1 MLIQC
6 ELVQESGLIEEFV
19 DKDELA
25 KYKNAIINNGELRA
39 YVTAHEGVS
48 ISREIQNGQTG
59 RTEISWPRQAIKD
72 LSDCI
77 AKGTKFFIGH
87 REGTNDHDGRT
98 PVGRVISSFVR
109 NVNDKL
115 QSISVGFFPD
125 KTRTSN
131 MDFCSIEAEVKTLN
145 NSVCD
150 VEDCSGISLGS
161 LKTDSPAFPGT
172 VLLQSL
178 QCFAA
183 SSDSDGTEDPD
194 KPDKD
199 KKDKKEKT
207 VAMTVDEIKT
217 AISEMGL
224 MPHKIFTMEDIS
236 ESLRVSRTKPSALFD
251 FDTVQKDS
259 GFKENFDGYA
269 NLEKDKKKLEDDL
282 ATSQADA
289 TKYQTASLASSEKQ
303 RIVDGMGDGVTENQK
318 NFIME
323 RYTPDPQKPMDDD
336 GIKTFIETG
345 KTEFSK
351 FMKLVGAKDESAKI
365 TKKDQTGSP
374 GDKTA
379 TDQSTE
385 TITPVTD
392 DDDKRKSG
400 YVDPNDEIR
409 DKAVG
414 MFIEKETPSVE
425 KKTA

>member
-1 MLIQC
+1 MYIQC
-6 ELVQESGLIEEFV
+6 ELVEETDLIETYV

-25 KYKNAIINNGELRA
+25 KYKNEIINNGELRA
-39 YVTAHEGVS
+39 YIVAHEG
-48 ISREIQNGQTG
+48 ISRGREVQNGQTG
-59 RTEISWPRQAIKD
+59 RAEIAWPRKAIKE
-72 LSDCI
+72 LTDCI

-87 REGTNDHDGRT
+87 RDGTNDSHDGRT
-98 PVGRVISSFVR
+98 SVGRVISKFTR
-109 NVNDKL
+109 EIGNRL
-115 QSISVGFFPD
+115 QSIAVGFFPD
-125 KTRTSN
+125 KSQIRDK
-131 MDFCSIEAEVKTLN
+131 DFCSLEANVNTIQN
-145 NSVCD
+145 AVSD
-150 VEDCSGISLGS
+150 VEDCSGIALGS
-161 LKTDSPAFPGT
+161 LKTGEPGFPGT
-172 VLLQSL
+172 VLLQSI

-194 KPDKD
+194 KPDTD

-303 RIVDGMGDGVTENQK
+303 RIEDGMGEGVTENQK

-392 DDDKRKSG
+392 DDKRKSG

-414 MFIEKETPSVE
+414 MFIEKETPAAE